1 MRLKLLSILFISIGL
16 FSCGDKS
23 SDKSG
28 DTQKPD
34 LLADVPFRKAPVVD
48 STNFDNFNG
57 EDPLSEELISKLQ
70 LRKIEADYETFYPR
84 YRIALSTPIDMLVIT
99 MVIEHEMKTYL
110 ITYRK
115 KDHQL
120 IDKLMIA
127 YDEIAES
134 MSRTEGQILSDEVM
148 VTSCNYWGEEPE
160 ITIKNYRIE
169 KTGKFIQK

>member
-1 MRLKLLSILFISIGL
+1 MHLKLLSILFISIGL
-16 FSCGDKS
+16 FSCEDKSADKS
-23 SDKSG
+23 S

-57 EDPLSEELISKLQ
+57 ENPLSEELISKLQ
-70 LRKIEADYETFYPR
+70 LRKIEADYETFCPR

-99 MVIEHEMKTYL
+99 MTIEHEMKTYL

-115 KDHQL
+115 NDHQL

-134 MSRTEGQILSDEVM
+134 MSRTEGKILSDEVM
-148 VTSCNYWGEEPE
+148 VTSYNYWGEEPE
-160 ITIKNYRIE
+160 ITIKNYRIG